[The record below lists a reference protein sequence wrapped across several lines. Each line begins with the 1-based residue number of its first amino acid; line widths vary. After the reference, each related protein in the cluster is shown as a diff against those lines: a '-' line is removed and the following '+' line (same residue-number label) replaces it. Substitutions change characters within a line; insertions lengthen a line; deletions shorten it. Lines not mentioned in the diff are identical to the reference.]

1 MRRILVLFCIVL
13 EMSVLKASNFFVDG
27 LGYTFIKD
35 GEVEVT
41 DQCFDTVGY
50 SGKLVIP
57 AYVPYGGGMHKVT
70 RIGDNAI
77 HSCHSLTSVTIPE
90 TVVAIG
96 DFAFWN
102 CTNLDSVVIPNSVL
116 TIANEAFKFC
126 TKLKSVVL
134 SENLVVLGDC
144 VFENCY
150 SLPSLTIPNSVKYI
164 GSYLSL
170 GCDEL
175 KEIKIPAGVVFIGR
189 NFWENVHVAYVAN
202 NVAEFCRSNGF
213 NRSMHK
219 GDGIIVD
226 SVSYIIDGKKLKS
239 INQFYN
245 KQKAKYQS
253 KLVNSKYSK
262 RLRKLDIR
270 NKNRVDDYIN
280 KAVNQVIT
288 ISKENHVGKI
298 VIGYN
303 KGLKQKGVKSN
314 LLTNKE
320 KAKIN
325 QSFVRIPLSK
335 LINKLKY
342 KCEEYNITYAI
353 VNESYTSISSF
364 YDNDE
369 LDKITKYSG
378 KRIKRGLYLTKN
390 NMKVNA
396 DVNAALNI
404 LRKSKPNDDVINH
417 LRDSGLTIPKRLQVS
432 L

>member
-226 SVSYIIDGKKLKS
+226 SVSYIIDGKEIEDVVIPDTVKTISEKAFLYCKSLKS
-239 INQFYN
+239 VTILKGVETIGDEAFYGCDKLTHMILPESVKSVGYIAFRKTN
-245 KQKAKYQS
+245 ISYICCYASTPPKAESKMCDGFYYNSVHLYAPHLYVPCESLEAYQQHS
-253 KLVNSKYSK
+253 EWGSFQNIMCVEDYSQTA
-262 RLRKLDIR
+262 RKLFYD
-270 NKNRVDDYIN
+270 
-280 KAVNQVIT
+280 NQVI
-288 ISKENHVGKI
+288 
-298 VIGYN
+298 
-303 KGLKQKGVKSN
+303 
-314 LLTNKE
+314 
-320 KAKIN
+320 
-325 QSFVRIPLSK
+325 
-335 LINKLKY
+335 
-342 KCEEYNITYAI
+342 
-353 VNESYTSISSF
+353 
-364 YDNDE
+364 
-369 LDKITKYSG
+369 
-378 KRIKRGLYLTKN
+378 
-390 NMKVNA
+390 
-396 DVNAALNI
+396 I
-404 LRKSKPNDDVINH
+404 LRHDATKCDMAGRVLP
-417 LRDSGLTIPKRLQVS
+417 
-432 L
+432 

>member
-35 GEVEVT
+35 GQVEVT

-164 GSYLSL
+164 GAYLTL

-175 KEIKIPAGVVFIGR
+175 KDISIPASVVEIDH
-189 NFWENVHVAYVAN
+189 NVWGGMRISYVAD
-202 NVAEFCRSNGF
+202 NVAEFCCPNGF
-213 NRSMHK
+213 NRSLMVSN
-219 GDGIIVD
+219 GGVIVD
-226 SVSYIIDGKKLKS
+226 DSISYIIDGKEIETIVIPDTVKTITRAAFFYCHSLKS
-239 INQFYN
+239 VTILNGVETIGDEAFYSCDKLTHMILPESIKSVGYIAFRKTN
-245 KQKAKYQS
+245 ISYICCYASTPPKAESRMCDGFYYNSVHLYAPHLYVPCESLEDYQQHS
-253 KLVNSKYSK
+253 EWGSFQNIQCVEDY
-262 RLRKLDIR
+262 RQTARKLFYD
-270 NKNRVDDYIN
+270 
-280 KAVNQVIT
+280 NQVI
-288 ISKENHVGKI
+288 
-298 VIGYN
+298 
-303 KGLKQKGVKSN
+303 
-314 LLTNKE
+314 
-320 KAKIN
+320 
-325 QSFVRIPLSK
+325 
-335 LINKLKY
+335 
-342 KCEEYNITYAI
+342 
-353 VNESYTSISSF
+353 
-364 YDNDE
+364 
-369 LDKITKYSG
+369 
-378 KRIKRGLYLTKN
+378 
-390 NMKVNA
+390 
-396 DVNAALNI
+396 I
-404 LRKSKPNDDVINH
+404 LRHDATKCDMAGRVLP
-417 LRDSGLTIPKRLQVS
+417 
-432 L
+432 